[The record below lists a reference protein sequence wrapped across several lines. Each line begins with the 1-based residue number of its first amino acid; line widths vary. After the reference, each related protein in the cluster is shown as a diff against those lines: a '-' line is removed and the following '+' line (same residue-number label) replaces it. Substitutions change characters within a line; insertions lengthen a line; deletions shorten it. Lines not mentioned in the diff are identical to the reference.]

1 MSQKQNPE
9 SSFAR
14 RLRAELKAIVADRG
28 AAQTASGVALADA
41 SSPARRRRGPRL
53 ALGGT
58 VALVAITA
66 ALIVSAG
73 GDNPPAAYAV
83 EARPGGGVTIKIY
96 NLGDPEGVE
105 QALED
110 VGIASQVTYLEA
122 GMTCREP
129 HYGPSMALLHTLGS
143 GPQPQPWA
151 GFDYESWDG
160 PLTIAIGDY
169 QQRRAMDEELR
180 KAVRRGDRSAPA
192 DAPSFVIDP
201 TGFRPDQTLIM
212 SSSPTPPDYQQ
223 PAPTETLD
231 GERIE
236 SDTSREVQ
244 IDTVGQVRVAEG
256 NVGPCEPVPAPN
268 GSAPVRAPAG
278 GWNFSDAP
286 YAGWG
291 FGPGF
296 GAPNRPEARG
306 RAKG

>member
-1 MSQKQNPE
+1 MSQEQKPE
-9 SSFAR
+9 TDFAR

-28 AAQTASGVALADA
+28 VIQAASRATSAGAA
-41 SSPARRRRGPRL
+41 SPARRRRAPRL
-53 ALGGT
+53 ALSGA

-66 ALIVSAG
+66 VLIVSAG
-73 GDNPPAAYAV
+73 GDNAPAAYAV
-83 EARPGGGVTIKIY
+83 EAEPGGGVTIKIY

-129 HYGPSMALLHTLGS
+129 HYEPSMALLHTLGS

-180 KAVRRGDRSAPA
+180 EAVRRGDRSAPA

-212 SSSPTPPDYQQ
+212 SSAPTPSDYQR
-223 PAPTETLD
+223 PVPTEPLD

-236 SDTSREVQ
+236 FDKSKEVQ

-278 GWNFSDAP
+278 GWNFSDAS

-296 GAPNRPEARG
+296 RAPNRPEVGG